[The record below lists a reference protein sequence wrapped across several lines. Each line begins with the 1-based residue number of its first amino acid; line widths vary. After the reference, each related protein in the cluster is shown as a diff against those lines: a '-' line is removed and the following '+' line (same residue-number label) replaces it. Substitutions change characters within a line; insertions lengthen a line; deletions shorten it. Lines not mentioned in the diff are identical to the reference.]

1 MTNKKRLYSIIV
13 LTFANLQTHCMGT
26 VVSVKSNQTAVATS
40 STSTR
45 ETDLLTAIC
54 TNNEYLF
61 HQLIAD
67 EVNTR
72 GKPESGVTPLHCAVA
87 AGNEEFTRI
96 LLFAGVDKNI
106 PDFDGETPLS
116 LAVKYGHTQIAL
128 MLHINGERTDCPR
141 VKHFLETCQGYDDM
155 RGVLV
160 LKSIN
165 PYLNIHDHNA
175 DGKTLLLAAASN
187 GHTTLVKYLL
197 YLGSP
202 INTQKNNGYTAL
214 HEAALN
220 GHAETVNLLL
230 SLEANLELKS
240 SSGET
245 PLHIAARA
253 GKVKVVQLLL
263 AKNADTRKQDVNG
276 ETPLFAAVNG
286 GHREV
291 AQLLLQHGA
300 EIDAQRGDLHTP
312 LGCAIHSDNAAMVD
326 MLLRNGAQKNGIPN
340 CLFNPLHIA
349 VQMNRGDIVSLLISH
364 GVDLNVQSIGGATPL
379 IGAISRHTDI
389 ALRLI
394 QAGANVN
401 TPNDD
406 GATPLIYAA
415 SQGQC
420 DVVKALLNAGAE
432 TDRATITPRGHT
444 ALAAAAA
451 LNHFEIVKLLV
462 DNNAPIEAPLNGPC
476 PLLLASEAGYSKVV
490 ELLLEKKARVDAAQ
504 DGLTP
509 LIRAAQNGHL
519 PVIELLLKKEI
530 DLESRWQ
537 GKTAL
542 DLAREAKHTDIVTLL
557 EQKSQQLKN
566 SKSNEPK
573 ASASLSEK
581 RKARQA
587 GIAKHVPKG
596 QKDAFIDLSE
606 SSPPGTP
613 APPFSDSKKNSTQF
627 ADSLFKA
634 VEEND
639 LAEVELLLRCS
650 PTQLTD
656 DLRATLLRI
665 ACEKG
670 YTSIVTLYYGK
681 RGYL

>member
-1 MTNKKRLYSIIV
+1 M
-13 LTFANLQTHCMGT
+13 
-26 VVSVKSNQTAVATS
+26 
-40 STSTR
+40 
-45 ETDLLTAIC
+45 
-54 TNNEYLF
+54 
-61 HQLIAD
+61 
-67 EVNTR
+67 
-72 GKPESGVTPLHCAVA
+72 
-87 AGNEEFTRI
+87 
-96 LLFAGVDKNI
+96 
-106 PDFDGETPLS
+106 
-116 LAVKYGHTQIAL
+116 
-128 MLHINGERTDCPR
+128 
-141 VKHFLETCQGYDDM
+141 
-155 RGVLV
+155 
-160 LKSIN
+160 
-165 PYLNIHDHNA
+165 
-175 DGKTLLLAAASN
+175 
-187 GHTTLVKYLL
+187 
-197 YLGSP
+197 
-202 INTQKNNGYTAL
+202 
-214 HEAALN
+214 
-220 GHAETVNLLL
+220 
-230 SLEANLELKS
+230 
-240 SSGET
+240 
-245 PLHIAARA
+245 
-253 GKVKVVQLLL
+253 
-263 AKNADTRKQDVNG
+263 
-276 ETPLFAAVNG
+276 
-286 GHREV
+286 
-291 AQLLLQHGA
+291 
-300 EIDAQRGDLHTP
+300 
-312 LGCAIHSDNAAMVD
+312 
-326 MLLRNGAQKNGIPN
+326 
-340 CLFNPLHIA
+340 
-349 VQMNRGDIVSLLISH
+349 
-364 GVDLNVQSIGGATPL
+364 
-379 IGAISRHTDI
+379 
-389 ALRLI
+389 
-394 QAGANVN
+394 
-401 TPNDD
+401 
-406 GATPLIYAA
+406 IYAA

-573 ASASLSEK
+573 ASASLSEELVK
-581 RKARQA
+581 P

-627 ADSLFKA
+627 ADSF
-634 VEEND
+634 VESK
-639 LAEVELLLRCS
+639 LKKVIWQKLSSYYVCS

-670 YTSIVTLYYGK
+670 YTSIVTLLL
-681 RGYL
+681 RQAGYL